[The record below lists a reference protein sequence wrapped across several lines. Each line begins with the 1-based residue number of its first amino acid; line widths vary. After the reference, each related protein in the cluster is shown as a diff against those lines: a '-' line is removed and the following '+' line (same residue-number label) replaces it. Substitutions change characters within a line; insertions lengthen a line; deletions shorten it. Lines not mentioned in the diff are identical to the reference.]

1 MSRKCQ
7 MCHNILHPPPPWEPV
22 PVTSKVTVETPEGT
36 KSWRIDDI
44 CAAAVEEFILEF
56 MDDVRTGFKDQD
68 EAYRLDRK
76 VYLQRKLP
84 EMVK

>member
-1 MSRKCQ
+1 MTR
-7 MCHNILHPPPPWEPV
+7 
-22 PVTSKVTVETPEGT
+22 

-68 EAYRLDRK
+68 EVYRLDRK
-76 VYLQRKLP
+76 VYLQRKL
-84 EMVK
+84 EVKP